1 MNPKVVKKSKIE
13 VEIGFDEKKMPIE
26 IKWKT
31 SDAPPDYPMQEVKA
45 FVLSLFDKP
54 TKDTLKVDLW
64 TTEMQ
69 VEEMDRFIFS
79 TMRSLTDTYFRAT
92 GNKKLAEQMQQFV
105 HHFGEE
111 TKIIPKK

>member
-13 VEIGFDEKKMPIE
+13 VEIGFDAKKMPIE

-69 VEEMDRFIFS
+69 VEEMDRFVFA

>member
-1 MNPKVVKKSKIE
+1 MNPKVVKKSTIE
-13 VEIGFDEKKMPIE
+13 VEIGMDAKNLPIE

-31 SDAPPDYPMQEVKA
+31 SDAPAGYPMQEVKA

-54 TKDTLKVDLW
+54 TQDTLKMDLW

-69 VEEMDRFIFS
+69 VEEMDRFVFF
-79 TMRSLTDTYFRAT
+79 TMRSLGDTYFRAT
-92 GNKKLAEQMQQFV
+92 GNKKLAEQMQSFV
-105 HHFGEE
+105 QHFGEE